1 MFFSRNI
8 FLRTRGP
15 AQCRTL
21 VVRWRWLAREWPRP
35 ALYKDENKCRLF
47 SLYIFLTRG
56 PKRCG
61 GPETVKYSG
70 INVAFRQFFALQDS
84 SIGGKHPAWKNGKTF
99 LLCCSEINIM
109 YIHRPYSVLI
119 KCCSSSLLCSKSL
132 LYYQEIFTSSLLWLA
147 GNCFL
152 TWSHAPQFPAQCTL
166 APPCQFWKITQ
177 LFFEKWTPMVRK
189 THTNWQKITYLF
201 AEKHTPNVL

>member
-1 MFFSRNI
+1 MSSFLVIYFFDTWPKTMWGTRNCEI
-8 FLRTRGP
+8 FR
-15 AQCRTL
+15 
-21 VVRWRWLAREWPRP
+21 
-35 ALYKDENKCRLF
+35 NKCCLSSVF
-47 SLYIFLTRG
+47 CTPGLQYRG
-56 PKRCG
+56 
-61 GPETVKYSG
+61 ETSCLKKW
-70 INVAFRQFFALQDS
+70 QD
-84 SIGGKHPAWKNGKTF
+84 F

-109 YIHRPYSVLI
+109 YIHRPCSVLI